1 MKKMLVAAL
10 LAAATFSA
18 GATKYVVLSHDA
30 LKADEVQIP
39 CNYYAWE
46 GTYTP
51 ENGATVDDATA
62 PDGGA
67 EVRTLTNKGWF
78 GGGWE
83 SKGAEFDFTQISSG
97 NYDMVFSIKTDLPKD
112 LNELWIQFNNTSK
125 GVKLQPDIR
134 NMIVRDNEW
143 HTYRLNLRENFAN
156 VLNSVAAGDN
166 LYCFTFGGTSI
177 AGKTVA
183 ISDVYFEPAEEKPAI
198 TATAQN
204 ITMNSA
210 EIAYT
215 VTLPENLT
223 GAEVE
228 VLLDGNATTA
238 SPIAL
243 TGLTT
248 GAKYTH
254 TLVAKAT
261 LYGKTLESA
270 PVEVSFSTLRD
281 PSVTP
286 VWYGLTEKALSIN
299 GKECP
304 LSYNFQLIANA
315 DHTLTIEFTIDGFEN
330 LPGTNITPSFAAEG
344 KGTPN
349 DWSNCTKVDSN
360 TFTRTTTQTYEY
372 DQEFAQLFIYVPFEG
387 GADRV
392 DIAGY
397 TYGAANEPIGLKPSI
412 KAEAADVTFNSA
424 VINYT
429 VTLPKGLEGAEVE
442 VKLNGE
448 TATASPISLTGL
460 TENTE
465 YTYTLVAVATLN
477 GETFTSSEA
486 KVTFKTPR
494 EGVVATSVWRIAN
507 GLLNNAYKAGEDP
520 ATSRRQN
527 PVTTKAEFVY
537 NTDKTIT
544 IHFSISGHEKIV
556 GFVPEVNIAGEYS
569 GSLINKQNEQ
579 GVYTWTTTKTFE
591 EGDNIHPYCWY
602 AYDGGVT
609 GVDFTSDF
617 KAGDESGEV
626 FYGEAVR
633 PVLTAP
639 KTIATCND
647 KTPFVA
653 YLVDEQGNFILSE
666 KPELSLTDNTA
677 AASLDG
683 DFITLAARGAATLVA
698 SCGDATAELT
708 FNCYTSAAA
717 TNKTDKATITA
728 SGKTADEAKLAIDG
742 NEGTELVFNCA
753 DTEEHTIEIK
763 LDSVYEVEMIE
774 LVWEGAS
781 ATHYTVT
788 LSVAGTPA
796 ARRAAAEPTVFT
808 VTDGEGGAG
817 VTARKYLYNDD
828 LSTIK
833 ADNVAINTTK
843 AFDKTWGIKLKEARV
858 YATPATQTGV
868 EAIDVE
874 AEGAVR
880 YFDLRG
886 IEVDA
891 EALTPGL
898 YIRRTATSATKVLVK

>member
-83 SKGAEFDFTQISSG
+83 TKGAEFDFTQISSG
-97 NYDMVFSIKTDLPKD
+97 NYDMVFSIKTDLPED

-143 HTYRLNLRENFAN
+143 HTYRLNLRENFAD

-243 TGLTT
+243 TGLTA

-261 LYGKTLESA
+261 LNGKTFESA

-286 VWYGLTEKALSIN
+286 VWYGLIEKALSIN

-448 TATASPISLTGL
+448 TASASPISLTGL

-477 GETFTSSEA
+477 GETYTSTEA

-494 EGVVATSVWRIAN
+494 EGAVATHVWRIAN

-520 ATSRRQN
+520 AISRRQI

-544 IHFSISGHEKIV
+544 INFTISGHENIV
-556 GFVPEVNIAGEYS
+556 GFVPQVNVGGAWSDAGAQKADE
-569 GSLINKQNEQ
+569 N
-579 GVYTWTTTKTFE
+579 GVHTFTTPGTFE
-591 EGDNIHPYCWY
+591 ADQVISAFCYY
-602 AYDGGVT
+602 QYDETVT
-609 GVDFTSDF
+609 RIDFQNF
-617 KAGDESGEV
+617 KAGDESAEV

-633 PVLTAP
+633 PVLTAS
-639 KTIATCND
+639 KNVVAAND

-683 DFITLAARGAATLVA
+683 DFITLTGRGAATLVA
-698 SCGDATAELT
+698 TCGDATAELT

-728 SGKTADEAKLAIDG
+728 SETATNDAKFAIDG
-742 NEGTELVFNCA
+742 NEGTQLEFNCA
-753 DTEEHTIEIK
+753 ETEEHTIGIN

-788 LSVAGTPA
+788 LSVTGTA
-796 ARRAAAEPTVFT
+796 AERRAAAEPTVFT

-833 ADNVAINTTK
+833 ADNVTINTTK
-843 AFDKTWGIKLKEARV
+843 AFNAGWGIKLKEARV
-858 YATPATQTGV
+858 YAIPASQTGV

-874 AEGAVR
+874 AEGEVH
-880 YFDLRG
+880 YYDLRG
-886 IEVDA
+886 VEVNA
-891 EALTPGL
+891 ETLTPGL

>member
-1 MKKMLVAAL
+1 MKKMLVAAI

-39 CNYYAWE
+39 CNYYLWE
-46 GTYTP
+46 GTYTA
-51 ENGATVDDATA
+51 ENIDDATA

-67 EVRTLTNKGWF
+67 EVRTLGGAGWF

-83 SKGAEFDFTQISSG
+83 SIGAEFDFTQITSG
-97 NYDMVFSIKTDLPKD
+97 DYDLVFSIKSDLPESAG
-112 LNELWIQFNNTSK
+112 ELWVQFNNTTK
-125 GVKLQPDIR
+125 GVSKQPNLR
-134 NMIVRDNEW
+134 SMIALDNEW
-143 HTYRLNLRENFAN
+143 HTYRLNLKEYFAD
-156 VLNSVAAGDN
+156 VLNATAAGDN
-166 LYCFTFGGTSI
+166 LYCFTFGGTSVN
-177 AGKTVA
+177 GSKVA
-183 ISDVYFEPAEEKPAI
+183 ISDVYFEPKQELPTI
-198 TATAQN
+198 TASAEN
-204 ITMNSA
+204 ITMTSA
-210 EIAYT
+210 DIAYT
-215 VTLPENLT
+215 VTLPESLT
-223 GAEVE
+223 GADVE
-228 VLLDGNATTA
+228 VLFDGTATTA
-238 SPIAL
+238 NPIAL

-248 GAKYTH
+248 ATKYSH
-254 TLVAKAT
+254 TLLAKAT
-261 LYGKTLESA
+261 LNGKTLESA
-270 PVEVSFSTLRD
+270 PVTVSFSTLRD

-286 VWYGLTEKALSIN
+286 VWYGVVETTVTAEGTDYPLTFN
-299 GKECP
+299 
-304 LSYNFQLIANA
+304 YQLIANE
-315 DHTLTIEFTIDGFEN
+315 DNTLTIEVTVDGYET
-330 LPGTNITPSFAAEG
+330 LPDAAKPSFAAEG

-349 DWSNCTKVDSN
+349 EWSDCTVVEGN
-360 TFTRTTTQTYEY
+360 TFTRTTTQTYDYE
-372 DQEFAQLFIYVPFEG
+372 QEFNQLFIYLPFRG
-387 GADRV
+387 NAARV
-392 DIAGY
+392 DIKGY
-397 TYGAANEPIGLKPSI
+397 TYGAANEPIGLKPTI

-448 TATASPISLTGL
+448 TTTASPISLTGL

-494 EGVVATSVWRIAN
+494 EGAVATSVWRIAN
-507 GLLNNAYKAGEDP
+507 GLLNNTFKVGEDA

-544 IHFSISGHEKIV
+544 IHFSISGHEQIV

-633 PVLTAP
+633 PVLSTP
-639 KTIATCND
+639 KTITTCND

-653 YLVDEQGNFILSE
+653 YLVDEQGNFILTE
-666 KPELSLTDNTA
+666 KPEFSLTDNTA

-683 DFITLAARGAATLVA
+683 DFITLTGRGAATLVA

-728 SGKTADEAKLAIDG
+728 SEKATNDAKFAIDG
-742 NEGTELVFNCA
+742 NEGTQLEFNCA
-753 DTEEHTIEIK
+753 DTEEHTIGIK

-833 ADNVAINTTK
+833 ADNVTINTTK
-843 AFDKTWGIKLKEARV
+843 AFDKGWGIKLKEARV

-880 YFDLRG
+880 YFNLSG

>member
-39 CNYYAWE
+39 CNYYLWE
-46 GTYTP
+46 GTYTA
-51 ENGATVDDATA
+51 ENIDDATA

-67 EVRTLTNKGWF
+67 EVRTLGGAGWF

-83 SKGAEFDFTQISSG
+83 SIGAEFDFTQITSG
-97 NYDMVFSIKTDLPKD
+97 DYDLVFSIKSDLPESAG
-112 LNELWIQFNNTSK
+112 ELWVQFNNTTK
-125 GVKLQPDIR
+125 GVSKQPNLR
-134 NMIVRDNEW
+134 SMIALDNEW
-143 HTYRLNLRENFAN
+143 HTYRLNLKEYFAD
-156 VLNSVAAGDN
+156 VLNATAAGDN
-166 LYCFTFGGTSI
+166 LYCFTFGGTSVN
-177 AGKTVA
+177 GSKVA
-183 ISDVYFEPAEEKPAI
+183 ISDVYFEPKQELPTI
-198 TATAQN
+198 TASAEN
-204 ITMNSA
+204 ITMTSA

-215 VTLPENLT
+215 VALPESLT
-223 GAEVE
+223 GADVE
-228 VLLDGNATTA
+228 VLLDGNTTTA

-248 GAKYTH
+248 ATKYSH
-254 TLVAKAT
+254 TLLAKAT
-261 LYGKTLESA
+261 LNGKTLESA
-270 PVEVSFSTLRD
+270 PVTVSFSTLRD

-286 VWYGLTEKALSIN
+286 VWYGIIDKTLTVD
-299 GKECP
+299 GKEYP
-304 LSYNFQLIANA
+304 LTYNYQLIANA
-315 DHTLTIEFTIDGFEN
+315 DGTLTIELTVDGHDAV
-330 LPGTNITPSFAAEG
+330 PGAVAPSFCVNAGHEDWKDCTRVEG
-344 KGTPN
+344 
-349 DWSNCTKVDSN
+349 N
-360 TFTRTTTQTYEY
+360 TFTRTTTDTYNY
-372 DQEFAQLFIYVPFEG
+372 GDTFTALFLYMPYAG
-387 GADRV
+387 NADRN
-392 DIAGY
+392 DITGY
-397 TYGAANEPIGLKPSI
+397 TYGAANEPVGLKPSI

-486 KVTFKTPR
+486 KVAFKTPR

-507 GLLNNAYKAGEDP
+507 GLLNNTFKVGEDA

-544 IHFSISGHEKIV
+544 IHFSISGHEQIV

-609 GVDFTSDF
+609 GIDFTSDF
-617 KAGDESGEV
+617 KAGDESAEV

-633 PVLTAP
+633 PVLTAS
-639 KTIATCND
+639 KTITTCNG

-677 AASLDG
+677 TASIDG

-833 ADNVAINTTK
+833 ADNVTINTTK
-843 AFDKTWGIKLKEARV
+843 AFDKVWGIKLKEARV

-886 IEVDA
+886 VEVNA
-891 EALTPGL
+891 ENLTPGL

>member
-97 NYDMVFSIKTDLPKD
+97 NYDMVFSIKTDLPED

-204 ITMNSA
+204 ITMTSA

-215 VTLPENLT
+215 VALPETLT
-223 GAEVE
+223 GANVE

-243 TGLTT
+243 TGLTA

-261 LYGKTLESA
+261 LNGKTLESA

-286 VWYGLTEKALSIN
+286 VWYGAVDKIFKSGNNEYPVTIN
-299 GKECP
+299 
-304 LSYNFQLIANA
+304 YQLIANA
-315 DHTLTIEFTIDGFEN
+315 DNTLTIELEMIGYEKV
-330 LPGTNITPSFAAEG
+330 PGAILPSFNTKAKNGALEE
-344 KGTPN
+344 KT
-349 DWSNCTKVDSN
+349 CTKVEAEKY
-360 TFTRTTTQTYEY
+360 TCTTTQTFNYG
-372 DQEFAQLFIYVPFEG
+372 DEF
-387 GADRV
+387 DRLDTFV
-392 DIAGY
+392 AFALGSDINDMKTY

-448 TATASPISLTGL
+448 TASASPISLTGL

-477 GETFTSSEA
+477 GETYTSTEA

-494 EGVVATSVWRIAN
+494 EGAVATHVWRIAN
-507 GLLNNAYKAGEDP
+507 GLLNNTFKVGEDA

-527 PVTTKAEFVY
+527 PVSTKAEFVY

-544 IHFSISGHEKIV
+544 IHFTISGHEQIV
-556 GFVPEVNIAGEYS
+556 GFVPEVNIAGEFS
-569 GSLINKQNEQ
+569 GSLVNKQDEQ

-617 KAGDESGEV
+617 KAGDESAEV

-633 PVLTAP
+633 PVLSAP
-639 KTIATCND
+639 KTITTCND

-683 DFITLAARGAATLVA
+683 DFITLTGRGAATLVA
-698 SCGDATAELT
+698 TCGDATAELT

-728 SGKTADEAKLAIDG
+728 SETATNDAKFAIDG
-742 NEGTELVFNCA
+742 NEGTQLEFNCA
-753 DTEEHTIEIK
+753 ETEEHTIGIN

-788 LSVAGTPA
+788 LSVTGTA
-796 ARRAAAEPTVFT
+796 AERRAAAEPTVFT

-833 ADNVAINTTK
+833 ADNVTINTTK
-843 AFDKTWGIKLKEARV
+843 AFNAGWGIKLKEARV
-858 YATPATQTGV
+858 YARPASQTGI

-886 IEVDA
+886 VEVNA
-891 EALTPGL
+891 ENLTPGL

>member
-10 LAAATFSA
+10 LAAATFTA
-18 GATKYVVLSHDA
+18 PAQVYRVVLGANDPLGASETPIA
-30 LKADEVQIP
+30 ATYYNWAGYTSEFVADP
-39 CNYYAWE
+39 AAPNGYA
-46 GTYTP
+46 
-51 ENGATVDDATA
+51 ENRTTTGN
-62 PDGGA
+62 PD
-67 EVRTLTNKGWF
+67 WF
-78 GGGWE
+78 GGGYVTTASDE
-83 SKGAEFDFTQISSG
+83 IFYTIASGDFDL
-97 NYDMVFSIKTDLPKD
+97 VFSMKTDIPSSTDRIFLKM
-112 LNELWIQFNNTSK
+112 ENTTK
-125 GVKLQPDIR
+125 KKAIEINYRDKI
-134 NMIVRDNEW
+134 IYDNEW
-143 HTYRLNLRENFAN
+143 HTYRLNLRENFAE
-156 VLNSVAAGDN
+156 VINSVEKGDEV
-166 LYCFTFGGTSI
+166 YCFSTGGQNIANCHMSI
-177 AGKTVA
+177 AN
-183 ISDVYFEPAEEKPAI
+183 VYFEPKQELPAI
-198 TATAQN
+198 TATAEN
-204 ITMNSA
+204 ITMTSA
-210 EIAYT
+210 DIAYT
-215 VTLPENLT
+215 VTLPESLA
-223 GAEVE
+223 GADVE
-228 VLLDGNATTA
+228 VLFDGTATTA
-238 SPIAL
+238 NPIAL

-248 GAKYTH
+248 ATKYTH

-261 LYGKTLESA
+261 LNGKTLESA
-270 PVEVSFSTLRD
+270 PVTVSFSTLRD

-286 VWYGLTEKALSIN
+286 VWYGIIDKTLTVD
-299 GKECP
+299 GKEYP
-304 LSYNFQLIANA
+304 LTYNYQLIANA
-315 DHTLTIEFTIDGFEN
+315 DGTLTIELTVDGHDAV
-330 LPGTNITPSFAAEG
+330 PGAVAPSFCVNAGHEDWKDCTRVEG
-344 KGTPN
+344 
-349 DWSNCTKVDSN
+349 N
-360 TFTRTTTQTYEY
+360 TFTRTTTDTYNY
-372 DQEFAQLFIYVPFEG
+372 GDTFTALFLYMPYAG
-387 GADRV
+387 NADRN
-392 DIAGY
+392 DITGY
-397 TYGAANEPIGLKPSI
+397 TYGAANEPVGLKPSI

-507 GLLNNAYKAGEDP
+507 GLLNNTFKVGED
-520 ATSRRQN
+520 AASSRRQN

-544 IHFSISGHEKIV
+544 IHFSISGHEQIV

-617 KAGDESGEV
+617 KAGDESAEV

-633 PVLTAP
+633 PVLTAS
-639 KTIATCND
+639 KTITTCNG

-677 AASLDG
+677 TASLDG

>member
-1 MKKMLVAAL
+1 MKKMLVAAI

-39 CNYYAWE
+39 CNYYLWE
-46 GTYTP
+46 GTYTA
-51 ENGATVDDATA
+51 ENIDDATA

-67 EVRTLTNKGWF
+67 EVRTLGGAGWF

-83 SKGAEFDFTQISSG
+83 SIGAEFDFTQITSG
-97 NYDMVFSIKTDLPKD
+97 DYDLVFSIKSDLPESAG
-112 LNELWIQFNNTSK
+112 ELWVQFNNTTK
-125 GVKLQPDIR
+125 GVSKQPNLR
-134 NMIVRDNEW
+134 SMIALDNEW
-143 HTYRLNLRENFAN
+143 HTYRLNLKEYFAD
-156 VLNSVAAGDN
+156 VLNATAAGDN
-166 LYCFTFGGTSI
+166 LYCFTFGGTSVN
-177 AGKTVA
+177 GSKVA
-183 ISDVYFEPAEEKPAI
+183 ISDVYFEPKQELPTI
-198 TATAQN
+198 TASAEN
-204 ITMNSA
+204 ITMTSA
-210 EIAYT
+210 DIAYT
-215 VTLPENLT
+215 VTLPESLT
-223 GAEVE
+223 GADVE
-228 VLLDGNATTA
+228 VLFDGTATTA
-238 SPIAL
+238 NPIAL

-248 GAKYTH
+248 ATKYSH
-254 TLVAKAT
+254 TLLAKAT
-261 LYGKTLESA
+261 LNGKTLESA
-270 PVEVSFSTLRD
+270 PVTVSFSTLRD

-286 VWYGLTEKALSIN
+286 VWYGIIDKTLTVD
-299 GKECP
+299 GKEYP
-304 LSYNFQLIANA
+304 LTYNYQLIANA
-315 DHTLTIEFTIDGFEN
+315 DGTLTIELTVDGHDAV
-330 LPGTNITPSFAAEG
+330 PGAVAPSFCVNAGHEDWKDCTRVEG
-344 KGTPN
+344 
-349 DWSNCTKVDSN
+349 N
-360 TFTRTTTQTYEY
+360 TFTRTTTDTYNY
-372 DQEFAQLFIYVPFEG
+372 GDTFTALFLYMPYAG
-387 GADRV
+387 NADRN
-392 DIAGY
+392 DITGY
-397 TYGAANEPIGLKPSI
+397 TYGAANEPVGLKPSI

-448 TATASPISLTGL
+448 TTTASPISLTGL

-494 EGVVATSVWRIAN
+494 EGAVATSVWRIAN
-507 GLLNNAYKAGEDP
+507 GLLNDAYKAGEDP
-520 ATSRRQN
+520 AISRREI

-544 IHFSISGHEKIV
+544 INFTISGHENIV
-556 GFVPEVNIAGEYS
+556 GFVPQVNVGGAWSDAGAHKADE
-569 GSLINKQNEQ
+569 N
-579 GVYTWTTTKTFE
+579 GVHTFTTSETFE
-591 EGDNIHPYCWY
+591 ADQVISAFCYY
-602 AYDGGVT
+602 QYDRTVT
-609 GVDFTSDF
+609 RIDFQNF
-617 KAGDESGEV
+617 KAGDESAEV

-633 PVLTAP
+633 PVLTAS
-639 KTIATCND
+639 KNVVAAND

-653 YLVDEQGNFILSE
+653 YLVDEQGNFILTE
-666 KPELSLTDNTA
+666 KPEFSLTDNTA

-683 DFITLAARGAATLVA
+683 DFITLTGRGAATLVA

-728 SGKTADEAKLAIDG
+728 SEKATNDAKFAIDG
-742 NEGTELVFNCA
+742 NEGTQLEFNCA
-753 DTEEHTIEIK
+753 DTEEHTIGIK

-833 ADNVAINTTK
+833 ADNVTINTTK
-843 AFDKTWGIKLKEARV
+843 AFNPGWGIKLKEARV

-880 YFDLRG
+880 YFNLSG

>member
-97 NYDMVFSIKTDLPKD
+97 NYDMVFSIKTDLPED

-228 VLLDGNATTA
+228 VLLDGNTTTA

-248 GAKYTH
+248 ATKYSH
-254 TLVAKAT
+254 TLLAKAT
-261 LYGKTLESA
+261 LNGKTLESA
-270 PVEVSFSTLRD
+270 PVTVSFSTLRD

-286 VWYGLTEKALSIN
+286 VWYGIIDKTLTVD
-299 GKECP
+299 GKEYP
-304 LSYNFQLIANA
+304 LTYNYQLIANA
-315 DHTLTIEFTIDGFEN
+315 DGTLTIEMTIDGHDAV
-330 LPGTNITPSFAAEG
+330 PGAVTPSFCVNAGHE
-344 KGTPN
+344 
-349 DWSNCTKVDSN
+349 DWSDCTRVEGN
-360 TFTRTTTQTYEY
+360 TFTRTTTDTYNY
-372 DQEFAQLFIYVPFEG
+372 GDTFTALFLYMPYAG
-387 GADRV
+387 NADRN
-392 DIAGY
+392 DITGY
-397 TYGAANEPIGLKPSI
+397 TYGASNEPIGLKPSI
-412 KAEAADVTFNSA
+412 KAQAADVTFNSA

-520 ATSRRQN
+520 AISRRQI

-544 IHFSISGHEKIV
+544 INFTISGHENIV
-556 GFVPEVNIAGEYS
+556 GFVPQVNVGGAWSDAGAQKADE
-569 GSLINKQNEQ
+569 N
-579 GVYTWTTTKTFE
+579 GVHTFTTPGTFE
-591 EGDNIHPYCWY
+591 ADQVISAFCYY
-602 AYDGGVT
+602 QYDETVT
-609 GVDFTSDF
+609 RIDFQNF
-617 KAGDESGEV
+617 KAGDESAEV

-633 PVLTAP
+633 PVLTAS
-639 KTIATCND
+639 KNVVAAND

-683 DFITLAARGAATLVA
+683 DFITLTGRGAATLVA
-698 SCGDATAELT
+698 TCGDATAELT

-728 SGKTADEAKLAIDG
+728 SETATNDAKFAIDG
-742 NEGTELVFNCA
+742 NEGTQLEFNCA
-753 DTEEHTIEIK
+753 ETEEHTIGIN

-788 LSVAGTPA
+788 LSVTGTA
-796 ARRAAAEPTVFT
+796 AERRAAAEPTVFT

-833 ADNVAINTTK
+833 ADNVTINTTK
-843 AFDKTWGIKLKEARV
+843 AFNAGWGIKLKEARV
-858 YATPATQTGV
+858 YARPASQTGI

-886 IEVDA
+886 VEVNA
-891 EALTPGL
+891 ENLTPGL